1 MQGKIKGQG
10 VIMKRIY
17 LGLILICCILNL
29 GAIIPPEYASYP
41 LQQDPEV
48 ISGTLDNG
56 LKYYIKQNAKPEK
69 RLELRLYINAG
80 SIVED
85 DDQRGLAHFV
95 EHMAFNG
102 TKNFP
107 RTEMVDYLTSIG
119 MGYHN
124 GLNGGT
130 SYDYTVYEF
139 KLPTDDEN
147 KMRKGISILSDIA
160 WQVSFEPSEIERE
173 RGVIQEEWRL
183 GQSAQ
188 QRIQDQID
196 KVRFA
201 GSRYAE
207 RNPIGTIENIKTFK
221 PESLIRYY
229 QDWYRPDLETV
240 FIVGDCDPQKM
251 ESLVKEYFGVIP
263 KRENPRPR
271 LSYPVP
277 DNIEPRAVTVLDKEQ
292 PYTMLRSTWK
302 VKTAPV
308 TDLISL
314 YNEMKQDLFFTMVNS
329 RLQEISQQPDPSF
342 SYAYMYNTNWLQGF
356 NATDCI
362 MIANEG
368 RSEDAF
374 RTLITELAR
383 IRQYGYQSAELER
396 AKQIMI
402 RQAEKWVA
410 DKPTMDSEDVIWE
423 LLNAVMSGDTIISA
437 EFYEQMLKGLIN
449 EIALSE
455 VNDIV
460 DDVITSE
467 NLTLSLAG
475 TDKPGANYPSQ
486 EELLAI
492 YHQAITQELEPWE
505 DITVNEPLLETIP
518 QPGKINKEKVFPK
531 SGIKQW
537 KLSNGVTV
545 YSKKTDF
552 KADEVILVAQSP
564 GGKAKLKPE
573 DYKAA
578 EIITQ
583 YFNVSGFGNFDAPAL
598 QKSLAGKIVYVYPTI
613 FTYYEGWR
621 GSCSPQDL
629 ELMFQL
635 LYQYNY
641 APRFNEEAFSTAV
654 ASTRAWIQN
663 RLLEPSNAFFDTLFV
678 LMFNNHPLKRNLH
691 PEELDSIT
699 LKQVKD
705 IFQERFGDYTDFT
718 FYVVGNFDEEQLKNY
733 CQTYLANLPVKGR
746 KEKMTD
752 VGIRAFTGKKEITF
766 NKGTERSFV
775 SNVTNDK
782 ASISPQNN
790 VQQSA
795 LQMIAYEKL
804 RENVRENMSG
814 AYVVEIQSYYD
825 YMPEPGI
832 FTFTWMGCNPER
844 ARELNAATFATLDS
858 LKNGL
863 FADKYIESTKTTL
876 HKKYEENIKSNRYWV
891 NNMSENISHNLP
903 IDCFLD
909 YPALYDKLNKKA
921 ITKTAKQ
928 YYVFDKSLLSVYMF
942 PE

>member
-1 MQGKIKGQG
+1 
-10 VIMKRIY
+10 MKRIY

-29 GAIIPPEYASYP
+29 GAIIPPEYTSYP

-130 SYDYTVYEF
+130 SYDYTIYEF
-139 KLPTDDEN
+139 KLPTDDET

-207 RNPIGTIENIKTFK
+207 RNPIGTIENLKTFK

-302 VKTAPV
+302 VKTTPV
-308 TDLISL
+308 TDLGSL
-314 YNEMKQDLFFTMVNS
+314 YKEMKQDLFFTMVNA
-329 RLQEISQQPDPSF
+329 RLQELSQQPDPSF

-402 RQAEKWVA
+402 RQAEKWLA
-410 DKPTMDSEDVIWE
+410 DKPTMDSEDVLWE
-423 LLNAVMSGDTIISA
+423 LLDAVMSGDTIISA

-537 KLSNGVTV
+537 KLSNGVTI

-583 YFNVSGFGNFDAPAL
+583 YFDVSGFGNFDAPAL
-598 QKSLAGKIVYVYPTI
+598 QKALAGKIVYVYPTI
-613 FTYYEGWR
+613 STYYEGWR

-832 FTFTWMGCNPER
+832 FTFTWMGCNPDR

-891 NNMSENISHNLP
+891 TNMSENISHNLP

>member
-1 MQGKIKGQG
+1 
-10 VIMKRIY
+10 
-17 LGLILICCILNL
+17 
-29 GAIIPPEYASYP
+29 
-41 LQQDPEV
+41 
-48 ISGTLDNG
+48 
-56 LKYYIKQNAKPEK
+56 
-69 RLELRLYINAG
+69 
-80 SIVED
+80 
-85 DDQRGLAHFV
+85 
-95 EHMAFNG
+95 
-102 TKNFP
+102 
-107 RTEMVDYLTSIG
+107 

-130 SYDYTVYEF
+130 SYDFTVYEF
-139 KLPTDDEN
+139 KLPTDDEA

-173 RGVIQEEWRL
+173 RGVVMEEWRL
-183 GQSAQ
+183 GQNAQ
-188 QRIQDQID
+188 KRIQDQID

-207 RNPIGTIENIKTFK
+207 RNPIGTIENLKTFK

-292 PYTMLRSTWK
+292 PYTMIRSTWK

-308 TDLISL
+308 TDLVSL

-329 RLQEISQQPDPSF
+329 RLQELSQQPDPSF
-342 SYAYMYNTNWLQGF
+342 SYAYMYNANWLQGF

-518 QPGKINKEKVFPK
+518 HPGKINKEKVFPK

-578 EIITQ
+578 EIMSQ

-598 QKSLAGKIVYVYPTI
+598 QKALAGKIVYVYPTI
-613 FTYYEGWR
+613 STYYEGWR

-775 SNVTNDK
+775 SNVTNNK

-814 AYVVEIQSYYD
+814 AYVVEIQSSYD

-844 ARELNAATFATLDS
+844 ARELNAATFTTLDS

-928 YYVFDKSLLSVYMF
+928 YYVFDKSLLTVYMF

>member
-1 MQGKIKGQG
+1 
-10 VIMKRIY
+10 MKRIY

-29 GAIIPPEYASYP
+29 GAIIPPEYTSYP

-251 ESLVKEYFGVIP
+251 ESLVKEYFGIIP

-329 RLQEISQQPDPSF
+329 RLQELSQQPDPSF
-342 SYAYMYNTNWLQGF
+342 SYAYMYNANWLQGF

-518 QPGKINKEKVFPK
+518 HPGKINKEKVFPK

-578 EIITQ
+578 EIMSQ

-598 QKSLAGKIVYVYPTI
+598 QKALAGKIVYVYPTI
-613 FTYYEGWR
+613 STYYEGWR

-775 SNVTNDK
+775 SNVTNNK

-814 AYVVEIQSYYD
+814 AYVVEIQSSYD

>member
-1 MQGKIKGQG
+1 
-10 VIMKRIY
+10 MKRIY

-29 GAIIPPEYASYP
+29 GAIIPPEYTSYP

-251 ESLVKEYFGVIP
+251 ESLVKEYFGIIP

-329 RLQEISQQPDPSF
+329 RLQELSQQPDPSF

-537 KLSNGVTV
+537 KLSNGVTI

-583 YFNVSGFGNFDAPAL
+583 YFDVSGFGNFDAPAL
-598 QKSLAGKIVYVYPTI
+598 QKALAGKIVYVYPTI
-613 FTYYEGWR
+613 STYYEGWR

-775 SNVTNDK
+775 SNVTNNK

-814 AYVVEIQSYYD
+814 AYVVEIQSSYD

-832 FTFTWMGCNPER
+832 FTFTWMGCNPDR

-928 YYVFDKSLLSVYMF
+928 YYVFDKSLLTVYMF

>member
-1 MQGKIKGQG
+1 
-10 VIMKRIY
+10 MKRIY

-221 PESLIRYY
+221 QESLIRYY

-251 ESLVKEYFGVIP
+251 ESLVKEYFGIIP

-314 YNEMKQDLFFTMVNS
+314 YNEMKQDLFFTMVNA
-329 RLQEISQQPDPSF
+329 RLQELSQQPDPSF
-342 SYAYMYNTNWLQGF
+342 PYAYMYNANWLQGF

-518 QPGKINKEKVFPK
+518 HPGKINKEKVFPK

-578 EIITQ
+578 EIMSQ

-598 QKSLAGKIVYVYPTI
+598 QKALAGKIVYVYPTI
-613 FTYYEGWR
+613 STYYEGWR

-775 SNVTNDK
+775 SNVTNNK

-814 AYVVEIQSYYD
+814 AYVVEIQSSYD

-832 FTFTWMGCNPER
+832 FTFTWMGCNPDR

>member
-1 MQGKIKGQG
+1 
-10 VIMKRIY
+10 MKRIY

-29 GAIIPPEYASYP
+29 GAIIPPEYTSYP

-221 PESLIRYY
+221 QESLIRYY

-251 ESLVKEYFGVIP
+251 ESLVKEYFGIIP

-308 TDLISL
+308 TDLVSL

-329 RLQEISQQPDPSF
+329 RLQELSQQPDPSF

-518 QPGKINKEKVFPK
+518 HPGKINKEKVFPK

-578 EIITQ
+578 EIMSQ

-598 QKSLAGKIVYVYPTI
+598 QKALAGKIVYVYPTI
-613 FTYYEGWR
+613 STYYEGWR

-752 VGIRAFTGKKEITF
+752 VGIRAFTGKKEIIF

-775 SNVTNDK
+775 SNVTNNK

-814 AYVVEIQSYYD
+814 AYVVEIQSSYD

-844 ARELNAATFATLDS
+844 ARELNAATFTTLDS

>member
-1 MQGKIKGQG
+1 
-10 VIMKRIY
+10 MKRIY

-29 GAIIPPEYASYP
+29 GAIIPPEYTSYP

-251 ESLVKEYFGVIP
+251 ESLVKEYFGIIP

-329 RLQEISQQPDPSF
+329 RLQELSQQPDPSF

-537 KLSNGVTV
+537 KLSNGVTI

-578 EIITQ
+578 EIMSQ

-752 VGIRAFTGKKEITF
+752 VGIRAFTGKKEIIF

-775 SNVTNDK
+775 SNVTNNK

-814 AYVVEIQSYYD
+814 AYVVEIQSSYD

-844 ARELNAATFATLDS
+844 ARELNAATFTTLDS

-928 YYVFDKSLLSVYMF
+928 YYVFDKSLLTVYMF

>member
-1 MQGKIKGQG
+1 
-10 VIMKRIY
+10 MKRIY

-29 GAIIPPEYASYP
+29 GAIIPPEYTSYP

-147 KMRKGISILSDIA
+147 KVRKGISILSDIA

-251 ESLVKEYFGVIP
+251 ESLVKEYFGIIP

-329 RLQEISQQPDPSF
+329 RLQELSQQPDPSF

-578 EIITQ
+578 EIMSQ

-598 QKSLAGKIVYVYPTI
+598 QKALAGKIVYVYPTI
-613 FTYYEGWR
+613 STYYEGWR

-814 AYVVEIQSYYD
+814 AYVVEIQSSYD

-832 FTFTWMGCNPER
+832 FTFTWMGCNPDR

-928 YYVFDKSLLSVYMF
+928 YYVFDKSLLTVYMF

>member
-1 MQGKIKGQG
+1 
-10 VIMKRIY
+10 MKRIY

-221 PESLIRYY
+221 QESLIRYY

-251 ESLVKEYFGVIP
+251 ESLVKEYFGIIP

-329 RLQEISQQPDPSF
+329 RLQELSQQPDPSF

-518 QPGKINKEKVFPK
+518 HPGKINKEKVFPK

-578 EIITQ
+578 EIMSQ

-598 QKSLAGKIVYVYPTI
+598 QKALAGKIVYVYPTI
-613 FTYYEGWR
+613 STYYEGWR

-752 VGIRAFTGKKEITF
+752 VGIRAFTGKKEIIF

-775 SNVTNDK
+775 SNVTNNK

-814 AYVVEIQSYYD
+814 AYVVEIQSSYD

-832 FTFTWMGCNPER
+832 FTFTWMGCNPDR

>member
-1 MQGKIKGQG
+1 LQGKIKGQG

-29 GAIIPPEYASYP
+29 GAIIPPEYTSYP

-147 KMRKGISILSDIA
+147 KVRKGISILSDIA

-251 ESLVKEYFGVIP
+251 ESLVKEYFGIIP

-329 RLQEISQQPDPSF
+329 RLQELSQQPDPSF
-342 SYAYMYNTNWLQGF
+342 SYAYMYNANWLQGF

-518 QPGKINKEKVFPK
+518 HPGKINKEKVFPK

-578 EIITQ
+578 EIMSQ

-598 QKSLAGKIVYVYPTI
+598 QKALAGKIVYVYPTI
-613 FTYYEGWR
+613 STYYEGWR

-775 SNVTNDK
+775 SNVTNNK

-814 AYVVEIQSYYD
+814 AYVVEIQSSYD

-844 ARELNAATFATLDS
+844 ARELNAATFTTLDS

-928 YYVFDKSLLSVYMF
+928 YYVFDKSLLTVYMF

>member
-1 MQGKIKGQG
+1 
-10 VIMKRIY
+10 MKRIY

-221 PESLIRYY
+221 QESLIRYY

-251 ESLVKEYFGVIP
+251 ESLVKEYFGIIP

-308 TDLISL
+308 TDLVSL

-329 RLQEISQQPDPSF
+329 RLQELSQQPDPSF

-518 QPGKINKEKVFPK
+518 HPGKINKEKVFPK

-578 EIITQ
+578 EIMSQ

-598 QKSLAGKIVYVYPTI
+598 QKALAGKIVYVYPTI
-613 FTYYEGWR
+613 STYYEGWR

-775 SNVTNDK
+775 SNVTNNK

-814 AYVVEIQSYYD
+814 AYVVEIQSSYD

-832 FTFTWMGCNPER
+832 FTFTWMGCNPDR

-928 YYVFDKSLLSVYMF
+928 YYVFDKSLLTVYMF

>member
-1 MQGKIKGQG
+1 
-10 VIMKRIY
+10 MKRIY

-221 PESLIRYY
+221 QESLIRYY

-251 ESLVKEYFGVIP
+251 ESLVKEYFGIIP

-308 TDLISL
+308 TDLVSL

-329 RLQEISQQPDPSF
+329 RLQELSQQPDPSF
-342 SYAYMYNTNWLQGF
+342 SYAYMYNANWLQGF

-537 KLSNGVTV
+537 KLSNGVTI

-583 YFNVSGFGNFDAPAL
+583 YFDVSGFGNFDAPAL
-598 QKSLAGKIVYVYPTI
+598 QKALAGKIVYVYPTI
-613 FTYYEGWR
+613 STYYEGWR

-699 LKQVKD
+699 LKQIKD

-752 VGIRAFTGKKEITF
+752 VGIRAFTGKKEIIF

-775 SNVTNDK
+775 SNVTNNK

-814 AYVVEIQSYYD
+814 AYVVEIQSSYD

-832 FTFTWMGCNPER
+832 FTFTWMGCNPDR

-891 NNMSENISHNLP
+891 TNMSENISHNLP

>member
-1 MQGKIKGQG
+1 
-10 VIMKRIY
+10 MKRIY

-147 KMRKGISILSDIA
+147 KVRKGISILSDIA

-221 PESLIRYY
+221 QESLIRYY

-251 ESLVKEYFGVIP
+251 ESLVKEYFGIIP

-308 TDLISL
+308 TDLVSL

-329 RLQEISQQPDPSF
+329 RLQELSQQPDPSF

-537 KLSNGVTV
+537 KLSNGVTI

-583 YFNVSGFGNFDAPAL
+583 YFDVSGFGNFDAPAL
-598 QKSLAGKIVYVYPTI
+598 QKALAGKIVYVYPTI
-613 FTYYEGWR
+613 STYYEGWR

-752 VGIRAFTGKKEITF
+752 VGIRAFTGKKEIIF

-775 SNVTNDK
+775 SNVTNNK

-814 AYVVEIQSYYD
+814 AYVVEIQSSYD

-832 FTFTWMGCNPER
+832 FTFTWMGCNPDR

-891 NNMSENISHNLP
+891 TNMSENISHNLP

>member
-1 MQGKIKGQG
+1 
-10 VIMKRIY
+10 MKRIY

-29 GAIIPPEYASYP
+29 GAILPPEYTSYP
-41 LQQDPEV
+41 LEQDPEV

-69 RLELRLYINAG
+69 RLELRLLINAG

-119 MGYHN
+119 MGFHN

-183 GQSAQ
+183 GQSAER
-188 QRIQDQID
+188 RIQDQID
-196 KVRFA
+196 QVRFS

-207 RNPIGTIENIKTFK
+207 RNPIGTIENLKTFK

-271 LSYPVP
+271 INYPVP

-308 TDLISL
+308 TDLGSL
-314 YNEMKQDLFFTMVNS
+314 YKEMKQDLFFTMVNA
-329 RLQEISQQPDPSF
+329 RLQELSQQPDPSF
-342 SYAYMYNTNWLQGF
+342 SYAYMYNANWLQGF

-383 IRQYGYQSAELER
+383 IQQYGYQSAELER

-423 LLNAVMSGDTIISA
+423 LFAAVQSEDTIISA
-437 EFYEQMLKGLIN
+437 ELYEQLLKGLIN

-492 YHQAITQELEPWE
+492 YHQAIAQELEPWE

-518 QPGKINKEKVFPK
+518 TPGKITKEKVFSK

-537 KLSNGVTV
+537 NLSNGITV

-552 KADEVILVAQSP
+552 KADEVILIAQST

-573 DYKAA
+573 NYKAA
-578 EIITQ
+578 DIMSQ
-583 YFNVSGFGNFDAPAL
+583 YFDVSGFGNFDAPAL
-598 QKSLAGKIVYVYPTI
+598 QKALAGKIVYVYPTLSNY
-613 FTYYEGWR
+613 FEGWR

-629 ELMFQL
+629 ELLFQM
-635 LYQYNY
+635 LYQYNNV
-641 APRFNEEAFSTAV
+641 PRFNEEAFSAAI
-654 ASTRAWIQN
+654 ASSRSYVQN
-663 RLLEPSNAFFDTLFV
+663 RYLEPSNAFFDTLSV

-691 PEELDSIT
+691 PEDLDSIT
-699 LKQVKD
+699 LKQIKD

-733 CQTYLANLPVKGR
+733 CQIYLANLPGKGR
-746 KEKMTD
+746 KEKMTTAG
-752 VGIRAFTGKKEITF
+752 VKVFTGKKEITF
-766 NKGTERSFV
+766 NKGTDRSLV
-775 SNVTNDK
+775 SNVTNNK
-782 ASISPQNN
+782 ASFSPQNN
-790 VQQSA
+790 VQQAA

-825 YMPEPGI
+825 FLPEPGI
-832 FTFTWMGCNPER
+832 ITLTLMGCNPER
-844 ARELNAATFATLDS
+844 AKELNSATFATLDS

-863 FADKYIESTKTTL
+863 FADKCIESTKTTL
-876 HKKYEENIKSNRYWV
+876 LKKYEENIKSNRYWV
-891 NNMSENISHNLP
+891 TNMNENISHNLP

-909 YPALYDKLNKKA
+909 YPALYDKLDKKA

-928 YYVFDKSLLSVYMF
+928 YFGFDKSLLTVYMF

>member
-1 MQGKIKGQG
+1 
-10 VIMKRIY
+10 MKRIY

-29 GAIIPPEYASYP
+29 GAIIPPEYTSYP

-69 RLELRLYINAG
+69 RLELRLFINAG

-107 RTEMVDYLTSIG
+107 RSEMVDYLTSIG

-130 SYDYTVYEF
+130 SYDYTIYEF
-139 KLPTDDEN
+139 KLPTDDET

-173 RGVIQEEWRL
+173 RGVVMEEWRL
-183 GQSAQ
+183 GQNAQ
-188 QRIQDQID
+188 KRIQDQID

-207 RNPIGTIENIKTFK
+207 RNPIGTIENLKTFK

-302 VKTAPV
+302 VKTTPV
-308 TDLISL
+308 TDLGSL
-314 YNEMKQDLFFTMVNS
+314 YKEMKQDLFFTMVNA
-329 RLQEISQQPDPSF
+329 RLQELSQQPDPSF
-342 SYAYMYNTNWLQGF
+342 PYAYMYNANWLQGF

-410 DKPTMDSEDVIWE
+410 DKPTMDSEDVLWE
-423 LLNAVMSGDTIISA
+423 LLDAVMSGDTIISA

-537 KLSNGVTV
+537 KLSNGVTI

-583 YFNVSGFGNFDAPAL
+583 YFDVSGFGNFDAPAL
-598 QKSLAGKIVYVYPTI
+598 QKALAGKIVYVYPTI
-613 FTYYEGWR
+613 STYYEGWR

-775 SNVTNDK
+775 SNVTNNK

-814 AYVVEIQSYYD
+814 AYVVEIQSSYD

-844 ARELNAATFATLDS
+844 ARELNAATFTTLDS

-928 YYVFDKSLLSVYMF
+928 YYVFDKSLLTVYMF

>member
-1 MQGKIKGQG
+1 
-10 VIMKRIY
+10 MKRIY

-251 ESLVKEYFGVIP
+251 ESLVKEYFGIIP

-329 RLQEISQQPDPSF
+329 RLQELSQQPDPSF

-537 KLSNGVTV
+537 KLSNGVTI

-583 YFNVSGFGNFDAPAL
+583 YFDVSGFGNFDAPAL
-598 QKSLAGKIVYVYPTI
+598 QKALAGKIVYVYPTI
-613 FTYYEGWR
+613 STYYEGWR

-699 LKQVKD
+699 LKQIKD

-752 VGIRAFTGKKEITF
+752 VGIRAFTGKKEIIF

-775 SNVTNDK
+775 SNVTNNK

-814 AYVVEIQSYYD
+814 AYVVEIQSSYD

-844 ARELNAATFATLDS
+844 ARELNAATFTTLDS

-928 YYVFDKSLLSVYMF
+928 YYVFDKSLLTVYMF

>member
-1 MQGKIKGQG
+1 
-10 VIMKRIY
+10 MKRIY

-329 RLQEISQQPDPSF
+329 RLQELSQQPDPSF

-518 QPGKINKEKVFPK
+518 HPGKINKEKVFPK

-537 KLSNGVTV
+537 KLSNGVTI

-578 EIITQ
+578 EIMSQ

-598 QKSLAGKIVYVYPTI
+598 QKALAGKIVYVYPTI
-613 FTYYEGWR
+613 STYYEGWR

-775 SNVTNDK
+775 SNVTNNK

-814 AYVVEIQSYYD
+814 AYVVEIQSSYD

-844 ARELNAATFATLDS
+844 ARELNAATFTTLDS

-928 YYVFDKSLLSVYMF
+928 YYVFDKSLLTVYMF

>member
-1 MQGKIKGQG
+1 
-10 VIMKRIY
+10 MKRIY

-29 GAIIPPEYASYP
+29 GAIIPPEYTSYP

-69 RLELRLYINAG
+69 RLELRLFINAG

-107 RTEMVDYLTSIG
+107 RSEMVDYLTSIG

-130 SYDYTVYEF
+130 SYDYTIYEF
-139 KLPTDDEN
+139 KLPTDDET

-173 RGVIQEEWRL
+173 RGVVMEEWRL
-183 GQSAQ
+183 GQNAQ
-188 QRIQDQID
+188 KRIQDQID

-207 RNPIGTIENIKTFK
+207 RNPIGTIENLKTFK

-302 VKTAPV
+302 VKTVPV
-308 TDLISL
+308 TDLGSL
-314 YNEMKQDLFFTMVNS
+314 YKEMKQDLFFTMVNA
-329 RLQEISQQPDPSF
+329 RLQELSQQPDPSF
-342 SYAYMYNTNWLQGF
+342 SYAYMYNANWLQGF

-518 QPGKINKEKVFPK
+518 HPGKINKEKVFPK

-578 EIITQ
+578 EIMSQ

-775 SNVTNDK
+775 SNVTNNK

-790 VQQSA
+790 VQQAA

-832 FTFTWMGCNPER
+832 FTFTWMGCNPDR

-928 YYVFDKSLLSVYMF
+928 YYVFDKSLLTVYMF

>member
-1 MQGKIKGQG
+1 
-10 VIMKRIY
+10 MKRIY

-251 ESLVKEYFGVIP
+251 ESLVKEYFGIIP

-308 TDLISL
+308 TDLVSL

-329 RLQEISQQPDPSF
+329 RLQELSQQPDPSF
-342 SYAYMYNTNWLQGF
+342 SYAYMYNANWLQGF

-518 QPGKINKEKVFPK
+518 HPGKINKEKVFPK

-583 YFNVSGFGNFDAPAL
+583 YFDVSGFGNFDAPAL
-598 QKSLAGKIVYVYPTI
+598 QKALAGKIVYVYPTI
-613 FTYYEGWR
+613 STYYEGWR

-752 VGIRAFTGKKEITF
+752 VGIRAFTGKKEIIF

-775 SNVTNDK
+775 SNVTNNK

-814 AYVVEIQSYYD
+814 AYVVEIQSSYD

-832 FTFTWMGCNPER
+832 FTFTWMGCNPDR

-928 YYVFDKSLLSVYMF
+928 YYVFDKSLLTVYMF

>member
-1 MQGKIKGQG
+1 
-10 VIMKRIY
+10 MKRIY

-221 PESLIRYY
+221 QESLIRYY

-251 ESLVKEYFGVIP
+251 ESLVKEYFGIIP

-308 TDLISL
+308 TDLVSL

-329 RLQEISQQPDPSF
+329 RLQELSQQPDPSF

-537 KLSNGVTV
+537 KLSNGVTI

-583 YFNVSGFGNFDAPAL
+583 YFDVSGFGNFDAPAL
-598 QKSLAGKIVYVYPTI
+598 QKALAGKIVYVYPTI
-613 FTYYEGWR
+613 STYYEGWR

-699 LKQVKD
+699 LKQIKD

-752 VGIRAFTGKKEITF
+752 VGIRAFTGKKEIIF

-775 SNVTNDK
+775 SNVTNNK

-814 AYVVEIQSYYD
+814 AYVVEIQSSYD

-832 FTFTWMGCNPER
+832 FTFTWMGCNPDR

-891 NNMSENISHNLP
+891 TNMSENISHNLP

>member
-1 MQGKIKGQG
+1 
-10 VIMKRIY
+10 MKRIY

-29 GAIIPPEYASYP
+29 GAIIPPEYTSYP

-221 PESLIRYY
+221 QESLIRYY

-251 ESLVKEYFGVIP
+251 ESLVKEYFGIIP

-329 RLQEISQQPDPSF
+329 RLQELSQQPDPSF

-537 KLSNGVTV
+537 KLSNGVTI

-583 YFNVSGFGNFDAPAL
+583 YFDVSGFGNFDAPAL
-598 QKSLAGKIVYVYPTI
+598 QKALAGKIVYVYPTI
-613 FTYYEGWR
+613 STYYEGWR

-699 LKQVKD
+699 LKQIKD

-752 VGIRAFTGKKEITF
+752 VGIRAFTGKKEIIF

-775 SNVTNDK
+775 SNVTNNK

-814 AYVVEIQSYYD
+814 AYVVEIQSSYD

-844 ARELNAATFATLDS
+844 ARELNAATFTTLDS

>member
-1 MQGKIKGQG
+1 
-10 VIMKRIY
+10 MKRIY

-48 ISGTLDNG
+48 ICGTLDNG

-69 RLELRLYINAG
+69 RLELRLFINAG

-130 SYDYTVYEF
+130 SYDYTIYEF
-139 KLPTDDEN
+139 KLPTDDET

-173 RGVIQEEWRL
+173 RGVVQEEWRL
-183 GQSAQ
+183 GQNAQ
-188 QRIQDQID
+188 KRIQDQID

-207 RNPIGTIENIKTFK
+207 RNPIGTIENLKTFK

-302 VKTAPV
+302 VKTTPV
-308 TDLISL
+308 TDLGSL
-314 YNEMKQDLFFTMVNS
+314 YKEMKQDLFFTMVNA
-329 RLQEISQQPDPSF
+329 RLQELSQQPDPSF

-537 KLSNGVTV
+537 KLSNGVTI

-583 YFNVSGFGNFDAPAL
+583 YFDVSGFGNFDAPAL
-598 QKSLAGKIVYVYPTI
+598 QKALAGKIVYVYPTI
-613 FTYYEGWR
+613 STYYEGWR

-641 APRFNEEAFSTAV
+641 APRFNEEAFSAAL

-678 LMFNNHPLKRNLH
+678 LFYNNHPLKRNLH
-691 PEELDSIT
+691 PEDLDSIT
-699 LKQVKD
+699 LKQVKN
-705 IFQERFGDYTDFT
+705 IFQDRFGDYTDFT

-814 AYVVEIQSYYD
+814 AYVVEIQSSYD

-832 FTFTWMGCNPER
+832 FTFTWMGCNPDR

>member
-1 MQGKIKGQG
+1 
-10 VIMKRIY
+10 MKRIY

-29 GAIIPPEYASYP
+29 GAIIPPEYTSYP

-251 ESLVKEYFGVIP
+251 ESLVKEYFGIIP

-308 TDLISL
+308 TDLVSL

-329 RLQEISQQPDPSF
+329 RLQELSQQPDPSF
-342 SYAYMYNTNWLQGF
+342 SYAYMYNANWLQGF

-537 KLSNGVTV
+537 KLSNGVTI

-583 YFNVSGFGNFDAPAL
+583 YFDVSGFGNFDAPAL
-598 QKSLAGKIVYVYPTI
+598 QKALAGKIVYVYPTI
-613 FTYYEGWR
+613 STYYEGWR

-775 SNVTNDK
+775 SNVTNNK

-814 AYVVEIQSYYD
+814 AYVVEIQSSYD

-832 FTFTWMGCNPER
+832 FTFTWMGCNPDR

-891 NNMSENISHNLP
+891 TNMSENISHNLP

>member
-1 MQGKIKGQG
+1 
-10 VIMKRIY
+10 MKRIY

-251 ESLVKEYFGVIP
+251 ESLVKEYFGIIP

-329 RLQEISQQPDPSF
+329 RLQELSQQPDPSF

-537 KLSNGVTV
+537 KLSNGVTI

-583 YFNVSGFGNFDAPAL
+583 YFDVSGFGNFDAPAL
-598 QKSLAGKIVYVYPTI
+598 QKALAGKIVYVYPTI
-613 FTYYEGWR
+613 STYYEGWR

-752 VGIRAFTGKKEITF
+752 VGIRAFTGKKEIIF

-775 SNVTNDK
+775 SNVTNNK

-814 AYVVEIQSYYD
+814 AYVVEIQSSYD

-832 FTFTWMGCNPER
+832 FTFTWMGCNPDR

-891 NNMSENISHNLP
+891 TNMSENISHNLP

>member
-1 MQGKIKGQG
+1 
-10 VIMKRIY
+10 MKRIY

-29 GAIIPPEYASYP
+29 GAIIPPEYTSYP

-147 KMRKGISILSDIA
+147 KVRKGISILSDIA

-251 ESLVKEYFGVIP
+251 ESLVKEYFGIIP

-308 TDLISL
+308 TDLVSL

-329 RLQEISQQPDPSF
+329 RLQELSQQPDPSF
-342 SYAYMYNTNWLQGF
+342 SYAYMYNANWLQGF

-518 QPGKINKEKVFPK
+518 HPGKINKEKVFPK

-578 EIITQ
+578 EIMSQ

-598 QKSLAGKIVYVYPTI
+598 QKALAGKIVYVYPTI
-613 FTYYEGWR
+613 STYYEGWR

-775 SNVTNDK
+775 SNVTNNK

-814 AYVVEIQSYYD
+814 AYVVEIQSSYD

-832 FTFTWMGCNPER
+832 FTFTWMGCNPDR

-891 NNMSENISHNLP
+891 TNMSENISHNLP

-928 YYVFDKSLLSVYMF
+928 YYVFDKSLLTVYMF

>member
-1 MQGKIKGQG
+1 
-10 VIMKRIY
+10 MKRIY

-29 GAIIPPEYASYP
+29 GAIIPPEYTSYP

-251 ESLVKEYFGVIP
+251 ESLVKEYFGIIP

-308 TDLISL
+308 TDLVSL

-329 RLQEISQQPDPSF
+329 RLQELSQQPDPSF
-342 SYAYMYNTNWLQGF
+342 SYAYMYNANWLQGF

-518 QPGKINKEKVFPK
+518 HPGKINKEKVFPK

-578 EIITQ
+578 EIMSQ

-598 QKSLAGKIVYVYPTI
+598 QKALAGKIVYVYPTI
-613 FTYYEGWR
+613 STYYEGWR

-775 SNVTNDK
+775 SNVTNNK

-814 AYVVEIQSYYD
+814 AYVVEIQSSYD

-832 FTFTWMGCNPER
+832 FTFTWMGCNPDR

>member
-1 MQGKIKGQG
+1 
-10 VIMKRIY
+10 MKRIY

-29 GAIIPPEYASYP
+29 GAIIPPEYTSYP

-107 RTEMVDYLTSIG
+107 RTEMVDYLPSIG

-147 KMRKGISILSDIA
+147 KVRKGISILSDIA

-173 RGVIQEEWRL
+173 RGVVMEEWRL
-183 GQSAQ
+183 GQNAQ
-188 QRIQDQID
+188 KRIQDQID

-221 PESLIRYY
+221 QESLIRYY

-251 ESLVKEYFGVIP
+251 ESLVKEYFGIIP

-329 RLQEISQQPDPSF
+329 RLQELSQQPDPSF

-518 QPGKINKEKVFPK
+518 HPGKINKEKVFPK

-578 EIITQ
+578 EIMSQ

-598 QKSLAGKIVYVYPTI
+598 QKALAGKIVYVYPTI
-613 FTYYEGWR
+613 STYYEGWR

-699 LKQVKD
+699 LKQIKD

-752 VGIRAFTGKKEITF
+752 VGIRAFTGKKEIIF

-775 SNVTNDK
+775 SNVTNNK

-832 FTFTWMGCNPER
+832 FTFTWMGCNPDR

>member
-1 MQGKIKGQG
+1 
-10 VIMKRIY
+10 MKRIY

-251 ESLVKEYFGVIP
+251 ESLVKEYFGIIP

-329 RLQEISQQPDPSF
+329 RLQELSQQPDPSF

-537 KLSNGVTV
+537 KLSNGVTI

-578 EIITQ
+578 EIMSQ

-598 QKSLAGKIVYVYPTI
+598 QKALAGKIVYVYPTI
-613 FTYYEGWR
+613 STYYEGWR

-699 LKQVKD
+699 LKQIKD

-752 VGIRAFTGKKEITF
+752 VGIRAFTGKKEIIF

-775 SNVTNDK
+775 SNVTNNK

-814 AYVVEIQSYYD
+814 AYVVEIQSSYD

-832 FTFTWMGCNPER
+832 FTFTWMGCNPDR

-891 NNMSENISHNLP
+891 TNMSENISHNLP

>member
-1 MQGKIKGQG
+1 
-10 VIMKRIY
+10 MKRIY

-221 PESLIRYY
+221 QESLIRYY

-308 TDLISL
+308 TDLVSL

-329 RLQEISQQPDPSF
+329 RLQELSQQPDPSF

-518 QPGKINKEKVFPK
+518 HPGKINKEKVFPK

-583 YFNVSGFGNFDAPAL
+583 YFDVSGFGNFDAPAL
-598 QKSLAGKIVYVYPTI
+598 QKALAGKIVYVYPTI
-613 FTYYEGWR
+613 STYYEGWR

-814 AYVVEIQSYYD
+814 AYVVEIQSSYD

-844 ARELNAATFATLDS
+844 ARELNAATFTTLDS

>member
-1 MQGKIKGQG
+1 
-10 VIMKRIY
+10 MKRIY

-29 GAIIPPEYASYP
+29 GAIIPPEYTSYP

-147 KMRKGISILSDIA
+147 KVRKGISILSDIA

-251 ESLVKEYFGVIP
+251 ESLVKEYFGIIP

-308 TDLISL
+308 TDLVSL
-314 YNEMKQDLFFTMVNS
+314 YNEMKQDLFFTMVNA
-329 RLQEISQQPDPSF
+329 RLQELSQQPDPSF
-342 SYAYMYNTNWLQGF
+342 SYAYMYNANWLQGF

-518 QPGKINKEKVFPK
+518 HPGKINKEKVFPK

-578 EIITQ
+578 EIMSQ

-598 QKSLAGKIVYVYPTI
+598 QKALAGKIVYVYPTI
-613 FTYYEGWR
+613 STYYEGWR

-775 SNVTNDK
+775 SNVTNNK

-814 AYVVEIQSYYD
+814 AYVVEIQSSYD

-844 ARELNAATFATLDS
+844 ARELNAATFTTLDS

>member
-1 MQGKIKGQG
+1 
-10 VIMKRIY
+10 MKRIY

-221 PESLIRYY
+221 QESLIRYY

-308 TDLISL
+308 TDLGSL
-314 YNEMKQDLFFTMVNS
+314 YKEMKQDLFFTMVNA
-329 RLQEISQQPDPSF
+329 RLQELSQQPDPSF

-537 KLSNGVTV
+537 KLSNGVTI

-583 YFNVSGFGNFDAPAL
+583 YFDVSGFGNFDAPAL
-598 QKSLAGKIVYVYPTI
+598 QKALAGKIVYVYPTI
-613 FTYYEGWR
+613 STYYEGWR

-775 SNVTNDK
+775 SNVTNNK

-814 AYVVEIQSYYD
+814 AYVVEIQSSYD

-832 FTFTWMGCNPER
+832 FTFTWMGCNPDR

-891 NNMSENISHNLP
+891 TNMSENISHNLP

>member
-1 MQGKIKGQG
+1 LQGKIKIQG

-29 GAIIPPEYASYP
+29 GAIIPPEYTSYP

-69 RLELRLYINAG
+69 RLELRLFINAG

-85 DDQRGLAHFV
+85 DDQLGLAHFI

-107 RTEMVDYLTSIG
+107 RNEMVDYLTSIG

-173 RGVIQEEWRL
+173 RGVVQEEWRL
-183 GQSAQ
+183 GQNAQ
-188 QRIQDQID
+188 KRIQDQID

-207 RNPIGTIENIKTFK
+207 RNPIGTIENLKTFK

-302 VKTAPV
+302 VRTAPV
-308 TDLISL
+308 TDLVSL

-329 RLQEISQQPDPSF
+329 RLQELSQQPDPSF
-342 SYAYMYNTNWLQGF
+342 SYAYMYNANWLQGF

-362 MIANEG
+362 MFANEG

-423 LLNAVMSGDTIISA
+423 LLSAVMSGDTIISA

-449 EIALSE
+449 EITLSE

-492 YHQAITQELEPWE
+492 YHQAIAQELEPWE

-518 QPGKINKEKVFPK
+518 HPGKINKEKVFPK

-545 YSKKTDF
+545 YNKKTDF

-578 EIITQ
+578 DLFSQ
-583 YFNVSGFGNFDAPAL
+583 YFSVCGFGNFDAPTL
-598 QKSLAGKIVYVYPTI
+598 QKALAGKIVDVYPTI
-613 FTYYEGWR
+613 STYYEGWR

-641 APRFNEEAFSTAV
+641 VPRFNEEAFSTAV

-678 LMFNNHPLKRNLH
+678 LIYNNHPLKRNLH
-691 PEELDSIT
+691 PEDLDSIT

-705 IFQERFGDYTDFT
+705 IFQDRFGDYTDFT

-752 VGIRAFTGKKEITF
+752 AGVRAFKGKKEIVF

-775 SNVTNDK
+775 SNVTNNK

-790 VQQSA
+790 VQQAA

-804 RENVRENMSG
+804 RENVREHMSG

-832 FTFTWMGCNPER
+832 FTFTLMGCNPER
-844 ARELNAATFATLDS
+844 ARELNTATFATLDS

-909 YPALYDKLNKKA
+909 YPALYDKLDKKA

-928 YYVFDKSLLSVYMF
+928 YYIFDKSLLSVYMF

>member
-1 MQGKIKGQG
+1 
-10 VIMKRIY
+10 MKRIY

-29 GAIIPPEYASYP
+29 GAIIPPEYTSYP

-221 PESLIRYY
+221 QESLIRYY

-251 ESLVKEYFGVIP
+251 ESLVKEYFGIIP

-329 RLQEISQQPDPSF
+329 RLQELSQQPDPSF
-342 SYAYMYNTNWLQGF
+342 SYAYMYNANWLQGF

-537 KLSNGVTV
+537 KLSNGVTI

-578 EIITQ
+578 EIMSQ

-598 QKSLAGKIVYVYPTI
+598 QKALAGKIVYVYPTI
-613 FTYYEGWR
+613 STYYEGWR

-775 SNVTNDK
+775 SNVTNNK

-814 AYVVEIQSYYD
+814 AYVVEIQSSYD

-832 FTFTWMGCNPER
+832 FTFTWMGCNPDR

>member
-1 MQGKIKGQG
+1 
-10 VIMKRIY
+10 MKRIY

-29 GAIIPPEYASYP
+29 GAIIPPEYTSYP

-147 KMRKGISILSDIA
+147 KVRKGISILSDIA

-221 PESLIRYY
+221 QESLIRYY

-251 ESLVKEYFGVIP
+251 ESLVKEYFGIIP

-308 TDLISL
+308 TDLVSL
-314 YNEMKQDLFFTMVNS
+314 YNEMKQDLFFTMVNA
-329 RLQEISQQPDPSF
+329 RLQELSQQPDPSF

-537 KLSNGVTV
+537 KLSNGVTI

-578 EIITQ
+578 EIMSQ

-598 QKSLAGKIVYVYPTI
+598 QKALAGKIVYVYPTI
-613 FTYYEGWR
+613 STYYEGWR

-775 SNVTNDK
+775 SNVTNNK

-814 AYVVEIQSYYD
+814 AYVVEIQSSYD

-832 FTFTWMGCNPER
+832 FTFTWMGCNPDR

-891 NNMSENISHNLP
+891 TNMSENISHNLP

>member
-1 MQGKIKGQG
+1 
-10 VIMKRIY
+10 MKRIY

-29 GAIIPPEYASYP
+29 GAIIPPEYTSYP

-221 PESLIRYY
+221 QESLIRYY

-251 ESLVKEYFGVIP
+251 ESLVKEYFGIIP

-329 RLQEISQQPDPSF
+329 RLQELSQQPDPSF

-537 KLSNGVTV
+537 KLSNGVTI

-583 YFNVSGFGNFDAPAL
+583 YFDVSGFGNFDAPAL
-598 QKSLAGKIVYVYPTI
+598 QKALAGKIVYVYPTI
-613 FTYYEGWR
+613 STYYEGWR

-699 LKQVKD
+699 LKQIKD

-752 VGIRAFTGKKEITF
+752 VGIRAFTGKKEIIF

-775 SNVTNDK
+775 SNVTNNK

-814 AYVVEIQSYYD
+814 AYVVEIQSSYD

-832 FTFTWMGCNPER
+832 FTFTWMGCNPDR

-891 NNMSENISHNLP
+891 TNMSENISHNLP

>member
-1 MQGKIKGQG
+1 
-10 VIMKRIY
+10 MKRIY

-251 ESLVKEYFGVIP
+251 ESLVKEYFGIIP

-329 RLQEISQQPDPSF
+329 RLQELSQQPDPSF
-342 SYAYMYNTNWLQGF
+342 SYAYMYNANWLQGF

-537 KLSNGVTV
+537 KLSNGVTI

-583 YFNVSGFGNFDAPAL
+583 YFDVSGFGNFDAPAL
-598 QKSLAGKIVYVYPTI
+598 QKALAGKIVYVYPTI
-613 FTYYEGWR
+613 STYYEGWR

-775 SNVTNDK
+775 SNVTNNK

-814 AYVVEIQSYYD
+814 AYVVEIQSSYD

-832 FTFTWMGCNPER
+832 FTFTWMGCNPDR

>member
-1 MQGKIKGQG
+1 
-10 VIMKRIY
+10 MKRIY

-221 PESLIRYY
+221 QESLIRYY

-251 ESLVKEYFGVIP
+251 ESLVKEYFGIIP

-537 KLSNGVTV
+537 KLSNGVTI

-583 YFNVSGFGNFDAPAL
+583 YFDVSGFGNFDAPAL
-598 QKSLAGKIVYVYPTI
+598 QKALAGKIVYVYPTI
-613 FTYYEGWR
+613 STYYEGWR

-699 LKQVKD
+699 LKQIKD

-752 VGIRAFTGKKEITF
+752 VGIRAFTGKKEIIF

-832 FTFTWMGCNPER
+832 FTFTWMGCNPDR

-891 NNMSENISHNLP
+891 TNMSENISHNLP

>member
-1 MQGKIKGQG
+1 
-10 VIMKRIY
+10 MKRIY

-48 ISGTLDNG
+48 ICGTLDNG

-69 RLELRLYINAG
+69 RLELRLFINAG

-130 SYDYTVYEF
+130 SYDYTIYEF
-139 KLPTDDEN
+139 KLPTDDET

-173 RGVIQEEWRL
+173 RGVVQEEWRL
-183 GQSAQ
+183 GQNAQ
-188 QRIQDQID
+188 KRIQDQID

-207 RNPIGTIENIKTFK
+207 RNPIGTIENLKTFK

-308 TDLISL
+308 TDLVSL
-314 YNEMKQDLFFTMVNS
+314 YNEMKQDLFFTMVNA
-329 RLQEISQQPDPSF
+329 RLQELSQQPDPSF

-402 RQAEKWVA
+402 RQAEKWLA
-410 DKPTMDSEDVIWE
+410 DKPTMDSEDVLWE
-423 LLNAVMSGDTIISA
+423 LLDAVMSGDTIISA

-537 KLSNGVTV
+537 KLSNGVTI

-583 YFNVSGFGNFDAPAL
+583 YFDVSGFGNFDAPAL
-598 QKSLAGKIVYVYPTI
+598 QKALAGKIVYVYPTI
-613 FTYYEGWR
+613 STYYEGWR

-641 APRFNEEAFSTAV
+641 APRFNEEAFSAAL

-678 LMFNNHPLKRNLH
+678 LFYNNHPLKRNMH
-691 PEELDSIT
+691 PEDLDSIT
-699 LKQVKD
+699 LKQVKN
-705 IFQERFGDYTDFT
+705 IFQDRFGDYTDFT

-832 FTFTWMGCNPER
+832 FTFTWMGCNPDR

>member
-1 MQGKIKGQG
+1 
-10 VIMKRIY
+10 MKRIY

-29 GAIIPPEYASYP
+29 GAIIPPEYTSYP

-251 ESLVKEYFGVIP
+251 ESLVKEYFGIIP

-329 RLQEISQQPDPSF
+329 RLQELSQQPDPSF

-537 KLSNGVTV
+537 KLSNGVTI

-583 YFNVSGFGNFDAPAL
+583 YFDVSGFGNFDAPAL
-598 QKSLAGKIVYVYPTI
+598 QKALAGKIVYVYPTI
-613 FTYYEGWR
+613 STYYEGWR

-775 SNVTNDK
+775 SNVTNNK

-814 AYVVEIQSYYD
+814 AYVVEIQSSYD

-844 ARELNAATFATLDS
+844 ARELNAAIFATLDS